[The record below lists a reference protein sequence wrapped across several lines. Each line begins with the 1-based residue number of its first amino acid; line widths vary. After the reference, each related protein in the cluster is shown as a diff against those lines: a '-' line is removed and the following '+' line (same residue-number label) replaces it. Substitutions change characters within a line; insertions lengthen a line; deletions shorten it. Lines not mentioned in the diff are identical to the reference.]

1 MFDEIFMNLREALN
15 ANGFN
20 LPYYEWD
27 LNEKAK
33 EAIEAYGRREIGC
46 IDALELI
53 QDAM

>member
-1 MFDEIFMNLREALN
+1 MLEDIFMNLREALN

-27 LNEKAK
+27 LNAKARD
-33 EAIEAYGRREIGC
+33 AVMAYGRREIGC

-53 QDAM
+53 EDAM